1 MFQICKTNWLP
12 EDIEIHQDIVQIRC
26 KLSLSEK
33 HLMTQVF
40 NYLPKKTQSLYKK
53 YIENEQFFTI
63 ASFLEAK
70 HIYTYEYLMRNFQ
83 IQPVDLKRHQE
94 FQEIQHRNK
103 FLSNHSLHCNYSIA
117 KNLAMTTVY
126 RESLEYYTSFIVL
139 QNLKMKGLSEIL
151 SLVMEDKKNISKE
164 CAKIYKSFKNRIHIQ
179 EELEEDIYDSMQLA
193 ISNEFT
199 YIDCIFEDIHLPN
212 LTTHQLK
219 NYVLWQASQ
228 NLKEIGIEKAVP
240 LAPEKNPIEWFDL
253 KYKTPTA
260 TCITEKEEEKN
271 HE

>member
-1 MFQICKTNWLP
+1 MFEICKTNWLP
-12 EDIEIHQDIVQIRC
+12 EDVEIHQDIVKIRC

-53 YIENEQFFTI
+53 YEEEERFFTI

-70 HIYTYEYLMRNFQ
+70 HLYTYEYLFRNFQ
-83 IQPVDLKRHQE
+83 IAPVPLRRHQE

-103 FLSNHSLHCNYSIA
+103 FLSNDSLHCNYSIA
-117 KNLAMTTVY
+117 KNLAMTALY
-126 RESLEYYTSFIVL
+126 RENLEYYTSFIIL
-139 QNLKMKGLSEIL
+139 SNLKMKGLSEIL
-151 SLVMEDKKNISKE
+151 LFIMEDKKNISKE
-164 CAKIYKSFKNRIHIQ
+164 CAKIFNSFKNRIHIQ
-179 EELEEDIYDSMQLA
+179 EELEEDIYDSIQLA

-219 NYVLWQASQ
+219 NYVLWRASK
-228 NLKEIGIEKAVP
+228 NLKEIGIEKAIP
-240 LAPEKNPIEWFDL
+240 LAPEKNPIEWFDSE
-253 KYKTPTA
+253 YFEAPITQ
-260 TCITEKEEEKN
+260 CINEESDE
-271 HE
+271 